1 MKKLIIVI
9 IAVVI
14 LGLLFYEIFDVYKM
28 LLSNG

>member
-14 LGLLFYEIFDVYKM
+14 LGLLFYEICDVYKM